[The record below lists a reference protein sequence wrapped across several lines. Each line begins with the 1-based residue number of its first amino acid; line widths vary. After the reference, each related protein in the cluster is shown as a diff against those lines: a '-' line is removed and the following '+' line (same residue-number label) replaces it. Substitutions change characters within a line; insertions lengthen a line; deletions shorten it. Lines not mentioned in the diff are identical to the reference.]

1 MGKSWRFSAR
11 NLLRLGM
18 EDSQSVEHMA
28 AMEACQSPRRL
39 PRMED
44 LAGSQSAEHM
54 AACQSPGRLP
64 LMEDMAG
71 SQSVA
76 HMAALEEC
84 QSAWRR
90 LPMEV
95 GHMEASQ
102 PALCFDDGQ
111 SLPLHLGS
119 SASTHFNCLLTQKFT
134 LLA

>member
-1 MGKSWRFSAR
+1 M
-11 NLLRLGM
+11 
-18 EDSQSVEHMA
+18 VEHMA

-54 AACQSPGRLP
+54 AECQSPR
-64 LMEDMAG
+64 
-71 SQSVA
+71 
-76 HMAALEEC
+76 
-84 QSAWRR
+84 RR

-134 LLA
+134 LGA

>member
-1 MGKSWRFSAR
+1 
-11 NLLRLGM
+11 M
-18 EDSQSVEHMA
+18 EDMAGSQSAEH
-28 AMEACQSPRRL
+28 MEACQSPRRL

-54 AACQSPGRLP
+54 AACQSPRRLP

-95 GHMEASQ
+95 GHMEAFQ

-111 SLPLHLGS
+111 SLTLHLGS